1 MLVGVAAWSDPSS
14 RPLAAL
20 ALAGGAGLVA
30 IAVGIAS
37 GGMESPLASV
47 GFVAAFIGTLGFYG
61 LIGRQP
67 NREYAL
73 TSGRSA
79 RDRGAVEMIAV
90 RGG

>member
-1 MLVGVAAWSDPSS
+1 
-14 RPLAAL
+14 LAAL

-67 NREYAL
+67 NRE
-73 TSGRSA
+73 
-79 RDRGAVEMIAV
+79 
-90 RGG
+90 

>member
-37 GGMESPLASV
+37 GGMESPLAAV

-67 NREYAL
+67 NRE
-73 TSGRSA
+73 
-79 RDRGAVEMIAV
+79 
-90 RGG
+90 